1 MSCEAGSNVQ
11 LGCCTLPPVFYTG
24 CNLTRV
30 FSSREAGEPDK
41 KHKNLFRSV
50 RILSPVVLVIEIE

>member
-30 FSSREAGEPDK
+30 FSSRKAVRPDK
-41 KHKNLFRSV
+41 RNE
-50 RILSPVVLVIEIE
+50 ILLIRLGIASY